1 MNAHTAAL
9 SNAADTGPDTV
20 VTIVDTL
27 DDMAADRTSIPFG
40 DVVETIGAQGFGPL
54 LLGLAA
60 LLVLP
65 FGMIPGVGGAI
76 GLIMAVIGIPIMRG
90 RRGVWL
96 PGFIRRRR

>member
-9 SNAADTGPDTV
+9 SDAADTGPDTV

-27 DDMAADRTSIPFG
+27 DDMAAERTSIPFG

-60 LLVLP
+60 LLPSSRPLTAP
-65 FGMIPGVGGAI
+65 TAPPPKR
-76 GLIMAVIGIPIMRG
+76 L
-90 RRGVWL
+90 
-96 PGFIRRRR
+96 